1 MIQQKQQYSGG
12 CNTSLVLKDKPDQL
26 TYSAQQIGG
35 DDLTEV
41 KTPNLLNPS
50 TEKSPSVQI
59 IKLMVRKEVDG
70 IPIVNN
76 TGGPNVDYYAG
87 MPDTGDIMSTIN
99 PEDIQ
104 SINFLKGASAAAL
117 YGAQGSN
124 GAILITTK
132 KGAAG
137 KSALSFS
144 SSLTFDQVYALP
156 KFQNSYLQTIPY
168 NPQTGETGSAQSW
181 GAKGASKDYTK
192 NFYDTGT
199 TWTNT

>member
-1 MIQQKQQYSGG
+1 
-12 CNTSLVLKDKPDQL
+12 
-26 TYSAQQIGG
+26 
-35 DDLTEV
+35 
-41 KTPNLLNPS
+41 
-50 TEKSPSVQI
+50 
-59 IKLMVRKEVDG
+59 
-70 IPIVNN
+70 
-76 TGGPNVDYYAG
+76 

-132 KGAAG
+132 RSSRKVRFI
-137 KSALSFS
+137 FS

-181 GAKGASKDYTK
+181 GAKGTSKDYTK
-192 NFYDTGT
+192 SFTILVQHGPIA
-199 TWTNT
+199 